1 MMQRDWHKSIG
12 KVAYI
17 VALVGPL
24 SSVPQIYEI
33 WTERNA
39 SGVSFVT
46 WTLFL
51 LTSVVW
57 LLYGVAK
64 RDRPL
69 IISNALW
76 VVGEAIIM
84 VGAALYDDDWL

>member
-1 MMQRDWHKSIG
+1 MMQGNWHESIG

-39 SGVSFVT
+39 AGVSFLT
-46 WTLFL
+46 WMLFL
-51 LTSVVW
+51 FTSLVW
-57 LLYGVAK
+57 LLYGISK

-76 VVGEAIIM
+76 VVGEVIIM
-84 VGAALYDDDWL
+84 VGAVLYDTDWL

>member
-1 MMQRDWHKSIG
+1 MHRDWHKLIG
-12 KVAYI
+12 KVAYM

-33 WTERNA
+33 WSERNA
-39 SGVSFVT
+39 AGVSFVT

-51 LTSVVW
+51 LTSLVW
-57 LLYGVAK
+57 LLYAMSK

-76 VVGEAIIM
+76 IVGEVIIM
-84 VGAALYDDDWL
+84 VGAALFDTDWL